1 MESLLETVKTDRL
14 KEAFD
19 KYLPTVLN
27 EGMRNA
33 NQGRRVPLSET
44 SAEPKKTV
52 AVTGN
57 RVNPLA
63 ESARAED
70 VQVSQTKSEI
80 SELRRLAGIEE

>member
-1 MESLLETVKTDRL
+1 MMESLLDTVKTEKL

-27 EGMRNA
+27 EGMRSA
-33 NQGRRVPLSET
+33 NQGRRVLSET
-44 SAEPKKTV
+44 AAEPKKTV

-57 RVNPLA
+57 RVTPLA

-70 VQVSQTKSEI
+70 APVKTSNEI
-80 SELRRLAGIEE
+80 AELRRLAGIEE

>member
-1 MESLLETVKTDRL
+1 MEELLETVKTDKL
-14 KEAFD
+14 KEAFQ

-33 NQGRRVPLSET
+33 NQGRRVLSEAA
-44 SAEPKKTV
+44 AEPKKTV

-63 ESARAED
+63 ESARAGE
-70 VQVSQTKSEI
+70 VTANRSQSEI
-80 SELRRLAGIEE
+80 AELRRLAGIEE